1 MEWNRIADA
10 LYAGKVDEVAALT
23 KEALGEEHSPH
34 EVLNQGLLA
43 GMDRVGKDFKADLL
57 FLPEVLIAAKAM
69 HAGMDVLKP
78 LLSEGESTALG
89 TYVIGTVKG
98 DLHDIGKNLVGMML
112 TGAGI
117 EVVDLGIDIL
127 PDKFAEAIEQHRPQ
141 IVGMSALLTTTMGEM
156 ETTIQALQ
164 AVGLRDKV
172 KIMVGGAPITQEFA
186 DEIGADGYAPDAVSA
201 VDLAKAWL
209 QS

>member
-1 MEWNRIADA
+1 
-10 LYAGKVDEVAALT
+10 
-23 KEALGEEHSPH
+23 
-34 EVLNQGLLA
+34 
-43 GMDRVGKDFKADLL
+43 
-57 FLPEVLIAAKAM
+57 
-69 HAGMDVLKP
+69 
-78 LLSEGESTALG
+78 
-89 TYVIGTVKG
+89 
-98 DLHDIGKNLVGMML
+98 MML

-117 EVVDLGIDIL
+117 EVVDLGIDIP

-172 KIMVGGAPITQEFA
+172 KIMIGGAPITQEFA

-209 QS
+209 HS